1 MLADVDYLQR
11 NNMDNEYFFQGF
23 LFTPINRLAAHQAKV
38 LQKAARSRGGS
49 PTRRVAGAG
58 GRGEDGSRHAVPS
71 VISDSKQLDPTKIEF
86 RWRTGKQ
93 DKYITVEYI
102 KAHKESFIH
111 QIKDYYFNMHD
122 RRILTFHFMHKAN
135 DYDKLGGTGKQ
146 IYLASMSFHLFI
158 QQPDNTW
165 ASLYSYPRWLPIC
178 EGVFASEK
186 FIAQLGRVQFSAKKQ
201 YKGKR

>member
-1 MLADVDYLQR
+1 M
-11 NNMDNEYFFQGF
+11 
-23 LFTPINRLAAHQAKV
+23 
-38 LQKAARSRGGS
+38 
-49 PTRRVAGAG
+49 
-58 GRGEDGSRHAVPS
+58 PS
-71 VISDSKQLDPTKIEF
+71 VISDTKQLDPTKIEF

-93 DKYITVEYI
+93 EKYITVEYI

-122 RRILTFHFMHKAN
+122 RRILTFHFMHKAD
-135 DYDKLGGTGKQ
+135 DYSGAAGADLQKEKQ

-186 FIAQLGRVQFSAKKQ
+186 FIAQLGRVQFSGKKQ
-201 YKGKR
+201 YKGEFVVI